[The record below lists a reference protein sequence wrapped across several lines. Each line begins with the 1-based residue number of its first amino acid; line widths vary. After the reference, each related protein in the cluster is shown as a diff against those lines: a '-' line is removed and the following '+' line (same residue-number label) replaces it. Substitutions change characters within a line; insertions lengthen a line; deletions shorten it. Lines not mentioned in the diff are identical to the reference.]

1 MPKAAQHVLIYKQDQ
16 NSHWLYK
23 NNNRDYAFLQGDSE
37 QWFAWLADHTSFSF
51 QGRHG
56 HLNMLK
62 EARKS
67 GGKGEDGY
75 WYAYRRQG
83 KRTMKKYAG
92 RTADLTMARLE
103 TIASAFTNDAHHTA
117 ASPDHVTSNL
127 IQSTE
132 HESSSTEMMT
142 ENALTLTPPPLT
154 PIQTPLLEP
163 KLHLP
168 RLHTN
173 LVERERLLTLLD
185 AGLERKLTLI
195 TAPPGFGK
203 TTLLLQW
210 LAHQNTPDSFAWVA
224 LDAGDNDP
232 IRFWR
237 YVLTACQSFQSDHGH
252 EVLNQLSTIAPSPFE
267 PSPLETILTTFLNA
281 LTRHAHDGILI
292 LEDYQLITSPYIHQT
307 ITFLLD
313 HLPPT
318 LHLIL
323 LSRSDPPLPLARLR
337 ARGDL
342 CEIHTAELRFSQEET
357 LTFLQQNLSLPSY
370 TLSPQ
375 TIRQLDIHLEGWA
388 AGLRLLTF
396 ALRGNKSQQEV
407 ERILATFT
415 SNHPAQRP
423 IQDYFIT
430 EVLDTQPE
438 PLQHFL
444 LQTSV
449 LSRLTG
455 SLCDSVTDR
464 EDSEQLLDALEH
476 TGLFLELLDGP
487 GHWYRYHALFAE
499 TMQQEARR
507 RLGMNVLREVSQKAS
522 QWYENHNM
530 FSEAIEAALQ
540 AQNLPFVAELLERT
554 IGDQQFIFGSHY
566 YEIHEFHTIRRWLEQ
581 IPAEI
586 MRQHPALCLAYATAL
601 LFIFAMSHLT
611 PTMMMQVETF
621 LQMAA
626 EGWRAEGNMA
636 RLGEVFA
643 FRALLSRQ
651 KGVTGEAVNYANLA
665 LAWLPEKELAWRSVA
680 LNVKGTE
687 SLLAGH
693 PDIAEQALLEANAL
707 AKTIGNP
714 YGIRATT
721 AMLSGVYIEQ
731 GKLHEAAIRY
741 RQVLHEAREQE
752 DRDDIAHALLGL
764 IHISYEWNDLSTA
777 EQQAQE
783 VLELGELLA
792 DEAFQL
798 QAALMLA
805 RIQNARGQTSTAQ
818 QRLDA
823 LLVGTSSAWPTALI
837 PEVPLHRSLIPSR
850 HTHEIQIMQARLH
863 LAAGDTTVAQRWI
876 KAQQQNDALPLV
888 NREQDAL
895 LMVRLLMAQGKS
907 QEALDMLISLHD
919 AALKAKRTRNS
930 LEIQTLMA
938 RAYAAND
945 QLQEARHILHTVLMI
960 THTEGYLR
968 LFLDEGEAMA
978 TLLRGLAPYMRE
990 KHLMTY
996 LQTIL
1001 QAFAR
1006 EQKRPVAP
1014 PVPFS
1019 SPLIEL
1025 LSSQEQR
1032 VLRLLVAGRTNP
1044 EIARELIVS
1053 VNTIRTQV
1061 QSIYRKLNVHNRF
1074 EASDI
1079 ARQLQL
1085 L

>member
-1 MPKAAQHVLIYKQDQ
+1 MLKAAQHVVIYKQDQ

-23 NNNRDYAFLQGDSE
+23 NNNGDSAFLQGDSE

-51 QGRHG
+51 QGLHG

-83 KRTMKKYAG
+83 KRTMKKYVG

-117 ASPDHVTSNL
+117 ASPDHGTSNL

-132 HESSSTEMMT
+132 HESSSTEIMT

-168 RLHTN
+168 RLHTT

-185 AGLERKLTLI
+185 AGLERQLTLI

-232 IRFWR
+232 LRFWR

-252 EVLNQLSTIAPSPFE
+252 EVLDQLSTIAPSPFE
-267 PSPLETILTTFLNA
+267 PSPLETILITFLNA

-292 LEDYQLITSPYIHQT
+292 LEDYHLITSPSIHQT

-375 TIRQLDIHLEGWA
+375 TIKQLDIHLEGWA

-396 ALRGNKSQQEV
+396 ALRRNKSQQEV

-438 PLQHFL
+438 SLQHFL

-455 SLCDSVTDR
+455 SLCDSVTER
-464 EDSEQLLDALEH
+464 EDSEQLLDTLEH
-476 TGLFLELLDGP
+476 AGLFLELLDGP

-522 QWYENHNM
+522 QWYENHTL

-540 AQNLPFVAELLERT
+540 AQNLPFVAELVERT

-566 YEIHEFHTIRRWLEQ
+566 YEIHEFHTLRRWLEQ
-581 IPAEI
+581 LPAEI

-601 LFIFAMSHLT
+601 LFIFALSHLT

-687 SLLAGH
+687 SLLAGQS
-693 PDIAEQALLEANAL
+693 DRAEQALLEANAL

-741 RQVLHEAREQE
+741 RQVLYEAREQE

-792 DEAFQL
+792 DEAFHL

-823 LLVGTSSAWPTALI
+823 LLVGTSAAWPTVLL
-837 PEVPLHRSLIPSR
+837 PEVPLHRSLLLSR

-888 NREQDAL
+888 HREQDAL
-895 LMVRLLMAQGKS
+895 LMVRLLMAQGKP
-907 QEALDMLISLHD
+907 QEALDMLIRLHD
-919 AALKAKRTRNS
+919 AALKAKRTRTS

-938 RAYAAND
+938 RAYAANN

-978 TLLRGLAPYMRE
+978 TLLRDLAPYMRE

-1001 QAFAR
+1001 QSFAR
-1006 EQKRPVAP
+1006 EHKGPVAP

-1019 SPLIEL
+1019 SPLIEP

-1074 EASDI
+1074 EACDI

>member
-1 MPKAAQHVLIYKQDQ
+1 MPKAAEHVLIYKQDQ

-51 QGRHG
+51 QGLHG

-92 RTADLTMARLE
+92 RTADLTMTCLE
-103 TIASAFTNDAHHTA
+103 TIARA
-117 ASPDHVTSNL
+117 L
-127 IQSTE
+127 
-132 HESSSTEMMT
+132 TEMMT
-142 ENALTLTPPPLT
+142 ENAPTLVPPPLP

-185 AGLERKLTLI
+185 AVLERKLTLI

-210 LAHQNTPDSFAWVA
+210 LAHQKTPDPFAWVA

-237 YVLTACQSFQSDHGH
+237 YVLTACQSFQNDHGH
-252 EVLNQLSTIAPSPFE
+252 EVLHQLSTIAPSPFE

-281 LTRHAHDGILI
+281 LTRYAHDGILI
-292 LEDYQLITSPYIHQT
+292 LEDYHLITSPSIHQT

-342 CEIHTAELRFSQEET
+342 CEIHTAELCFSQEET

-375 TIRQLDIHLEGWA
+375 TIRQLDVHLEGWA

-407 ERILATFT
+407 EHILATFA
-415 SNHPAQRP
+415 SNHPAQQP

-449 LSRLTG
+449 LCRLTG
-455 SLCDSVTDR
+455 SLCDSATDR

-476 TGLFLELLDGP
+476 AGLFLELLDGP

-522 QWYENHNM
+522 QWYENHTM
-530 FSEAIEAALQ
+530 FSEAIESALQ

-586 MRQHPALCLAYATAL
+586 MRQHPALCLVYATAL
-601 LFIFAMSHLT
+601 LFIFALSHLT

-651 KGVTGEAVNYANLA
+651 KGVTGEAVDYANLA
-665 LAWLPEKELAWRSVA
+665 LALLPEKELAWRSAA

-687 SLLAGH
+687 SLLAGY
-693 PDIAEQALLEANAL
+693 PDRAEQALLEANVL
-707 AKTIGNP
+707 AKNIGNP
-714 YGIRATT
+714 YGIRATI
-721 AMLSGVYIEQ
+721 AMLGGVYFEQ
-731 GKLHEAAIRY
+731 GKLHEAAMRY

-783 VLELGELLA
+783 ALELGELLA

-818 QRLDA
+818 QCLDA
-823 LLVGTSSAWPTALI
+823 LLVGTCSAWPTAPK
-837 PEVPLHRSLIPSR
+837 PEVPLHHSLILSR
-850 HTHEIQIMQARLH
+850 HTHEIQIMQASLH

-876 KAQQQNDALPLV
+876 KAQQQNDALHLV
-888 NREQDAL
+888 HREQDAL

-919 AALKAKRTRNS
+919 AALKTKRTRTS
-930 LEIQTLMA
+930 LEIQILMA
-938 RAYAAND
+938 RAYAVND
-945 QLQEARHILHTVLMI
+945 QLQEARHILHTVLMM
-960 THTEGYLR
+960 THAEGYLR
-968 LFLDEGEAMA
+968 LFLDEGEAMT
-978 TLLRGLAPYMRE
+978 TLLRGLVPYMRE
-990 KHLMTY
+990 KHLMAY

-1006 EQKRPVAP
+1006 KQKGSVAP

-1019 SPLIEL
+1019 SPLIEP
-1025 LSSQEQR
+1025 LSSHEQR

-1044 EIARELIVS
+1044 EIARELTVS

>member
-1 MPKAAQHVLIYKQDQ
+1 
-16 NSHWLYK
+16 
-23 NNNRDYAFLQGDSE
+23 
-37 QWFAWLADHTSFSF
+37 
-51 QGRHG
+51 
-56 HLNMLK
+56 
-62 EARKS
+62 
-67 GGKGEDGY
+67 
-75 WYAYRRQG
+75 
-83 KRTMKKYAG
+83 
-92 RTADLTMARLE
+92 
-103 TIASAFTNDAHHTA
+103 
-117 ASPDHVTSNL
+117 
-127 IQSTE
+127 
-132 HESSSTEMMT
+132 
-142 ENALTLTPPPLT
+142 
-154 PIQTPLLEP
+154 
-163 KLHLP
+163 
-168 RLHTN
+168 
-173 LVERERLLTLLD
+173 
-185 AGLERKLTLI
+185 
-195 TAPPGFGK
+195 
-203 TTLLLQW
+203 
-210 LAHQNTPDSFAWVA
+210 
-224 LDAGDNDP
+224 
-232 IRFWR
+232 
-237 YVLTACQSFQSDHGH
+237 
-252 EVLNQLSTIAPSPFE
+252 
-267 PSPLETILTTFLNA
+267 
-281 LTRHAHDGILI
+281 
-292 LEDYQLITSPYIHQT
+292 
-307 ITFLLD
+307 
-313 HLPPT
+313 
-318 LHLIL
+318 
-323 LSRSDPPLPLARLR
+323 
-337 ARGDL
+337 
-342 CEIHTAELRFSQEET
+342 
-357 LTFLQQNLSLPSY
+357 
-370 TLSPQ
+370 
-375 TIRQLDIHLEGWA
+375 
-388 AGLRLLTF
+388 
-396 ALRGNKSQQEV
+396 
-407 ERILATFT
+407 
-415 SNHPAQRP
+415 
-423 IQDYFIT
+423 
-430 EVLDTQPE
+430 
-438 PLQHFL
+438 
-444 LQTSV
+444 
-449 LSRLTG
+449 
-455 SLCDSVTDR
+455 
-464 EDSEQLLDALEH
+464 
-476 TGLFLELLDGP
+476 
-487 GHWYRYHALFAE
+487 
-499 TMQQEARR
+499 
-507 RLGMNVLREVSQKAS
+507 
-522 QWYENHNM
+522 
-530 FSEAIEAALQ
+530 
-540 AQNLPFVAELLERT
+540 
-554 IGDQQFIFGSHY
+554 
-566 YEIHEFHTIRRWLEQ
+566 
-581 IPAEI
+581 
-586 MRQHPALCLAYATAL
+586 
-601 LFIFAMSHLT
+601 
-611 PTMMMQVETF
+611 MMMQIETF
-621 LQMAA
+621 LQMAE

-731 GKLHEAAIRY
+731 GKLHEAAIGY

-805 RIQNARGQTSTAQ
+805 RIQHARGQTSTAQ

-837 PEVPLHRSLIPSR
+837 PEVPLHRSLILSR

-919 AALKAKRTRNS
+919 AALKAKRTRSS
-930 LEIQTLMA
+930 LEIQILMA

-945 QLQEARHILHTVLMI
+945 RLQEARHILHTVLMI

-978 TLLRGLAPYMRE
+978 TLLRGTAPYIRE

-1006 EQKRPVAP
+1006 EQKGLGAS

-1019 SPLIEL
+1019 SPLIEP